1 MMSKASDTTSMR
13 RLGLVLA
20 VCFIGA
26 PLAAAP
32 LASNGLSF
40 RPLTIGH
47 KSLQVSKAFGAD
59 DEDCIFITRH
69 VPRPDGNLHSVKK
82 LMCRDDA

>member
-1 MMSKASDTTSMR
+1 MTTTSTKTSMR

-20 VCFIGA
+20 VCFVGA

-32 LASNGLSF
+32 LAGSSLSF

-47 KSLQVSKAFGAD
+47 KSLQVSKAYGPD

-69 VPRPDGNLHSVKK
+69 VPRPDGNLHAVKK

>member
-1 MMSKASDTTSMR
+1 MKTASTKTSMR
-13 RLGLVLA
+13 RLGLVMA
-20 VCFIGA
+20 VCFVGA

-32 LASNGLSF
+32 LAVNGLSF

-47 KSLQVSKAFGAD
+47 KSIQVSKAFGAD

-69 VPRPDGNLHSVKK
+69 VPRPDGNLHAVKK

>member
-1 MMSKASDTTSMR
+1 MSKVSDTTSMR

-32 LASNGLSF
+32 LASSGLAF

-69 VPRPDGNLHSVKK
+69 VPRPDGNLHAVKK

>member
-1 MMSKASDTTSMR
+1 MEQASSKTSMR

-32 LASNGLSF
+32 LAANGISF

-47 KSLQVSKAFGAD
+47 QSLQVAKAYGPD
-59 DEDCIFITRH
+59 DEDCIFVTRH
-69 VPRPDGNLHSVKK
+69 VPRPDGNLHPVKK

>member
-1 MMSKASDTTSMR
+1 MTAPSTKTSMR

-20 VCFIGA
+20 VCFVGA

-32 LASNGLSF
+32 LTRGGLSF

-47 KSLQVSKAFGAD
+47 QSLRVSKAFGPD
-59 DEDCIFITRH
+59 DEDCIFVTRH
-69 VPRPDGNLHSVKK
+69 VPRPDGNLHPVKK

>member
-1 MMSKASDTTSMR
+1 MTTASPTTSMR

-32 LASNGLSF
+32 LASAGF

-47 KSLQVSKAFGAD
+47 KSIQVAKAYGPD

-69 VPRPDGNLHSVKK
+69 VPRPDGNLHAVKK
-82 LMCRDDA
+82 LMCRDNG